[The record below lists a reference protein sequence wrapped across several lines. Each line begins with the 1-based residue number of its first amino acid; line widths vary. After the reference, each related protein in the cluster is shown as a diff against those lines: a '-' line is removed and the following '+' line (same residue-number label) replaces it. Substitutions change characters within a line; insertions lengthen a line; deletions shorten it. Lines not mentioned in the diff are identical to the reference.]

1 MTAVSLKSLSEF
13 SRSVRPILS
22 RRSPMGGA
30 AVVVVVESLASEVLL
45 QLPRLEP
52 FPLVGAKL
60 IINDLIFRV
69 LIHMI
74 LASQNLA

>member
-1 MTAVSLKSLSEF
+1 
-13 SRSVRPILS
+13 
-22 RRSPMGGA
+22 
-30 AVVVVVESLASEVLL
+30 
-45 QLPRLEP
+45 
-52 FPLVGAKL
+52 VGAKL